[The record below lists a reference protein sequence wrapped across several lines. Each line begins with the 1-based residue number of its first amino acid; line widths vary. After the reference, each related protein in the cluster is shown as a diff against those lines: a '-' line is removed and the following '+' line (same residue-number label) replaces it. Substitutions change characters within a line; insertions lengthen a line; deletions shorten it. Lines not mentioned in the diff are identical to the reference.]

1 MRVDTARALLKDGQ
15 RCMVATA
22 NGEMEVRWSVASWC
36 FFYLDRGTPVVCH
49 DEEIEE
55 WWPTSD

>member
-1 MRVDTARALLKDGQ
+1 MRVDTARSLLKDGQ
-15 RCMVATA
+15 RCMVATR
-22 NGEMEVRWSVASWC
+22 NGELEVRWSVASWC
-36 FFYLDRGTPVVCH
+36 FFYLDRGTPVVCN